1 MIRIEGSAAG
11 AAVLTL
17 AWTIA
22 GAARLPSP
30 SGAATSSCR
39 GPSTAEPSG
48 RSARRAHASPHAQS
62 ELAPAAAT
70 LSLVLAS
77 PDQTIALRRDR
88 DDGSIFGKATQIDA
102 DGRVR
107 TAPVLFFL
115 NGFDKLKPDTVFA
128 AGTGSSTTTG
138 AAGATSASPRRWS
151 RLGEKPHA
159 TAAPASTARTRSAM
173 RSSACSR
180 PTVETQHALADA
192 EFGPGLFRQT
202 LVRRGGRVGD
212 QALASPRL
220 LEILTIFSAFSV
232 AKAAALPPFTSKA
245 TMVEPRIICL
255 AQTSAWGWSGSPGYI
270 TVATAG

>member
-22 GAARLPSP
+22 GAAS
-30 SGAATSSCR
+30 A
-39 GPSTAEPSG
+39 AEPVWRG
-48 RSARRAHASPHAQS
+48 DLVVQRAINCGTVGPIGQEGTRFTATLNPK
-62 ELAPAAAT
+62 LAPAEAT

-128 AGTGSSTTTG
+128 AGTGILYDYG
-138 AAGATSASPRRWS
+138 
-151 RLGEKPHA
+151 
-159 TAAPASTARTRSAM
+159 
-173 RSSACSR
+173 
-180 PTVETQHALADA
+180 
-192 EFGPGLFRQT
+192 
-202 LVRRGGRVGD
+202 RRGCNIG
-212 QALASPRL
+212 
-220 LEILTIFSAFSV
+220 F
-232 AKAAALPPFTSKA
+232 AAAL
-245 TMVEPRIICL
+245 VR
-255 AQTSAWGWSGSPGYI
+255 G
-270 TVATAG
+270 